1 MSYGQWQALEES
13 HVLSGLA
20 GYQIEAEVNWRGPE
34 SSVSLIPLI
43 VTSNFFDVLGTP
55 AALGRTF
62 TAGEAAISHHPDV
75 AVISHGFWQRRLG
88 GDADIVGRSL
98 TFNGRPYT
106 VLGVLPADYTA
117 LPGYGVAPE
126 VYLPLS
132 RELMP
137 DLYEPRAAIVELFGR
152 LGDRQTMAQGR
163 AALTVAGHNA
173 SNTAQRSEVW
183 RRHAVLAGRRRSK
196 NGRLSHGRSVLRAVA
211 RGSMPDSG
219 DRVCECGR
227 AASRPFDGAQT

>member
-1 MSYGQWQALEES
+1 M
-13 HVLSGLA
+13 
-20 GYQIEAEVNWRGPE
+20 
-34 SSVSLIPLI
+34 
-43 VTSNFFDVLGTP
+43 
-55 AALGRTF
+55 
-62 TAGEAAISHHPDV
+62 
-75 AVISHGFWQRRLG
+75 ISHGFWQRRLG

-106 VLGVLPADYTA
+106 VLGVLPADYKA

-137 DLYEPRAAIVELFGR
+137 DLDEPRAAIVELFGR

-173 SNTAQRSEVW
+173 RTPLNDPKFGDVTQFSP
-183 RRHAVLAGRRRSK
+183 AGGFQK
-196 NGRLSHGRSVLRAVA
+196 NGRLSHGRRVLRAVA
-211 RGSMPDSG
+211 RGSH
-219 DRVCECGR
+219 
-227 AASRPFDGAQT
+227 A